1 MLPLQSRNNKK
12 IMFMDVQQIETAV
25 GVIDAMSAYYLHSD
39 LEDMEK
45 KKHISVLNE
54 ERRIIYGL
62 LGSEQERLEVLKKVQ
77 RDYSPFLLKYNGKRV
92 G

>member
-45 KKHISVLNE
+45 KKHIFS
-54 ERRIIYGL
+54 
-62 LGSEQERLEVLKKVQ
+62 S
-77 RDYSPFLLKYNGKRV
+77 
-92 G
+92 